1 MTAEPRR
8 PSETD
13 LPPGIVCRRWLARHW
28 GRVLLAGAVLVFALH
43 FMPQVTL
50 SLTDTETVLLPLV
63 YQDVVTEHHPFSDWQ
78 WPGASSLFPDD
89 TVFLLL
95 RFFSQD
101 DWFALEGLTV
111 FFFLGLVAGCVGL
124 VRATRRPH
132 ALGLVTLLI
141 LLVVAL
147 ACDFHPGS
155 PVEIALRKPLFAP
168 VYHAGTALFCLAG
181 FALLLARLTG
191 AGRAS
196 LLGLL
201 AVVFLAVISDFLF
214 LVDFAIPATLTAAAL
229 ALAFRAEWK
238 RHLGL
243 AAGVGLSSAAGF
255 LLAPH
260 CFPAPTATGR
270 YLAVD
275 LNGLHNSLGALRGQM
290 TDPQHHFFV
299 FLVALDAA
307 ALLAALAGL
316 AAFCFFPAGRK
327 ISAPVVATLL
337 FAGSAIA
344 CDWSAT
350 FLTGGYAGISE
361 NRYLIVALLLPLFL
375 LVFGLHAVVP
385 WRPWLE
391 SVVAAAAAV
400 FIAACAFIPQPPSGA
415 YLDTLKLIPVLR
427 DVMAENH
434 ISAGLITY
442 WRANLFTFLSHG
454 EVTLRSET
462 ADGAIVRLHD
472 TLRWYG
478 ADGPFEQA
486 PRFRLVFPE
495 YDTLSQRYG
504 APDRVITL
512 PDGETAWVYSETRAI
527 RYNSYFDQLSDQWT
541 DNGRTLNFPAGALSS
556 ALGKTEGSSR
566 IAAQGAG
573 DDFLTSGPNIPLQPG
588 HYRAVYRY
596 QYLAPPDPAKPAT
609 YDLFVHHPEGDQST
623 HAIPLIYRN
632 DQPQVLVDEFTVNE
646 AGLAYEMRIHYHD
659 SGTLRVDALDVTS
672 LGP

>member
-8 PSETD
+8 PLDAD
-13 LPPGIVCRRWLARHW
+13 LPPGIVFRHWLARHG
-28 GRVLLAGAVLVFALH
+28 GRVLLAAAVLVFALR

-63 YQDVVTEHHPFSDWQ
+63 YQDVVTEHHPATDWQ

-89 TVFLLL
+89 VVFFLL
-95 RFFSQD
+95 RFLSGD
-101 DWFALEGLTV
+101 DWFALEATTV
-111 FFFLGLVAGCVGL
+111 FFFLGLVAGCLAL
-124 VRATRRPH
+124 VRSSRRPH
-132 ALGLVTLLI
+132 ALGLATLLI
-141 LLVVAL
+141 VLVVAL

-168 VYHAGTALFCLAG
+168 VYHAGTALFCLVG
-181 FALLLARLTG
+181 FALLLAGIMGGRQAGFWRLPV
-191 AGRAS
+191 
-196 LLGLL
+196 LI
-201 AVVFLAVISDFLF
+201 FLAVISDFLF
-214 LVDFAIPATLTAAAL
+214 IVDFVVPALLTEAAL

-238 RHLGL
+238 RHFGL
-243 AAGVGLSSAAGF
+243 AAGVCFSAAAGF

-275 LNGLHNSLGALRGQM
+275 LNGLRNSLAALRVQM
-290 TDPQHHFFV
+290 TDPQHRYFV

-307 ALLAALAGL
+307 ALLTALAGL

-327 ISAPVVATLL
+327 MPAPVVATLV

-375 LVFGLHAVVP
+375 LVFGLHAVLP
-385 WRPWLE
+385 WRPWVE
-391 SVVAAAAAV
+391 NVVAAAAGV
-400 FIAACAFIPQPPSGA
+400 FILACSFIPQPPSGD

-427 DVMAENH
+427 DVMEKNH

-454 EVTLRSET
+454 DVTLRAET
-462 ADGAIVRLHD
+462 ADGTIVRLHD
-472 TLRWYG
+472 TLQWYG
-478 ADGPFEQA
+478 KGSTAGKE

-504 APDRVITL
+504 TPDRVLAL
-512 PDGETAWVYSETRAI
+512 PDGEPVWIYSEARAI
-527 RYNSYFDQLSDQWT
+527 RYNPYFDQLSNQWT
-541 DNGRTLNFPAGALSS
+541 DNGRTLSFPAAALSS
-556 ALGKTEGSSR
+556 ALGKTAGSAR
-566 IAAQGAG
+566 FAVAG
-573 DDFLTSGPNIPLQPG
+573 DGDDCLTSGPNIELQPG
-588 HYRAVYRY
+588 RYRAVYHY
-596 QYLAPPDPAKPAT
+596 QYLAPPDPARPAT
-609 YDLFVHHPEGDQST
+609 YDLFVHHPEGDQSA

-632 DQPQVLVDEFTVNE
+632 DQPQVLVDEFTVSE